1 MKNKKLI
8 LPETVLTRIV
18 NKAILTGDLI
28 ISEEGNI
35 LLKERD
41 QTEVNHRNKPRQA
54 KDHVYRMVIVE
65 GCCTQLTLSSLHT
78 YIIIG

>member
-28 ISEEGNI
+28 VSEEGNI

-41 QTEVNHRNKPRQA
+41 QTEVYHCNKPRQA
-54 KDHVYRMVIVE
+54 NPIFRPRIM
-65 GCCTQLTLSSLHT
+65 C
-78 YIIIG
+78 IGW